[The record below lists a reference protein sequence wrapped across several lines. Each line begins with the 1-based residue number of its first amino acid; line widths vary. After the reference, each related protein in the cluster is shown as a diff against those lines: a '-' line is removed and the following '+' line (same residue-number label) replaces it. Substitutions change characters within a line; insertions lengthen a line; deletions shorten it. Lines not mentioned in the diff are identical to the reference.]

1 MFEVIYLN
9 RVSLYRP
16 QNDVFLHVLQLDL
29 GHIYIIKRAVA
40 LKLSLVV
47 HHDY

>member
-16 QNDVFLHVLQLDL
+16 QNDVFLYVLQLD
-29 GHIYIIKRAVA
+29 IIKRAVA